1 LSLNNKIFTSSEKY
15 DIILTKVGGVMGNRK
30 LKEFVRN
37 NRIVIFSGVFLV
49 SLLIITFVVEM
60 KLFKDTGR
68 LTDRMSDIPGVSIIV
83 VILSVLFITIL
94 NLRAVRKRE
103 KITQRRLQVSDTLI
117 NCITVLAEENDINKA
132 IDMLLKILNDYF
144 DGDRAYL
151 FEFDYEKN
159 VTNNSYEYAAEGVTK
174 EIDKLQNIPLE
185 VIDSW
190 IRMFEETGTFYIS
203 SLDKDVDKD
212 SDTYRILE
220 MQQIQ
225 SLIAVPLCED
235 DTIIG
240 FLGIDNPK
248 INYDDL
254 SLLSSATY
262 FILDGI
268 DRRESHAML
277 HRLSF
282 EDTLTGVYNRNRF
295 NHLIDDMAG
304 RSVEN
309 TGVAFFDVNGLK
321 RINDTLGH
329 HEGDRLIKDTAEG
342 ICESFGE
349 SVYRIGGD
357 EFVVVEYPVDE
368 DCFREKVSSTVERLL
383 ERGISVSV
391 GQAWATECHNIEAL
405 LSQAD
410 ELMYKDKS
418 TYYEGK

>member
-1 LSLNNKIFTSSEKY
+1 
-15 DIILTKVGGVMGNRK
+15 
-30 LKEFVRN
+30 
-37 NRIVIFSGVFLV
+37 
-49 SLLIITFVVEM
+49 
-60 KLFKDTGR
+60 
-68 LTDRMSDIPGVSIIV
+68 
-83 VILSVLFITIL
+83 
-94 NLRAVRKRE
+94 
-103 KITQRRLQVSDTLI
+103 
-117 NCITVLAEENDINKA
+117 
-132 IDMLLKILNDYF
+132 
-144 DGDRAYL
+144 
-151 FEFDYEKN
+151 
-159 VTNNSYEYAAEGVTK
+159 
-174 EIDKLQNIPLE
+174 
-185 VIDSW
+185 
-190 IRMFEETGTFYIS
+190 MFEETGTFYIS

-225 SLIAVPLCED
+225 SLIAVPLWED

-321 RINDTLGH
+321 RINDTFVRNG
-329 HEGDRLIKDTAEG
+329 EGSGCFNPFLFCVCVVPIFDH
-342 ICESFGE
+342 
-349 SVYRIGGD
+349 Y
-357 EFVVVEYPVDE
+357 FVF
-368 DCFREKVSSTVERLL
+368 C
-383 ERGISVSV
+383 
-391 GQAWATECHNIEAL
+391 Q
-405 LSQAD
+405 
-410 ELMYKDKS
+410 
-418 TYYEGK
+418 